1 MNIIRAL
8 YAGAIIAVILAITA
22 THSSKAHSSEI
33 ELILG
38 AKSVHV
44 FTNDVNEDHKLIG
57 VKYGNY
63 VAGRFINSVNKK
75 SFIAGASFSKVRGK
89 IEYGGIVCLVT
100 GYSTNPL
107 APLPMII
114 PYVTTTYDHGPI
126 VLMLGDAV
134 VLSFKMDL

>member
-38 AKSVHV
+38 AKSVHLA
-44 FTNDVNEDHKLIG
+44 TEPDNEDHNLVCVKYEPYVGCRFLNSYERNSLLAAKSFGNIDG
-57 VKYGNY
+57 DVKYG
-63 VAGRFINSVNKK
+63 V
-75 SFIAGASFSKVRGK
+75 
-89 IEYGGIVCLVT
+89 IVGLVT
-100 GYSTNPL
+100 GYSRDSGDPF
-107 APLPMII
+107 PVFI
-114 PYVTTTYDHGPI
+114 PYVTSTYAYGPI

-134 VLSFKMDL
+134 VLSFKMEL